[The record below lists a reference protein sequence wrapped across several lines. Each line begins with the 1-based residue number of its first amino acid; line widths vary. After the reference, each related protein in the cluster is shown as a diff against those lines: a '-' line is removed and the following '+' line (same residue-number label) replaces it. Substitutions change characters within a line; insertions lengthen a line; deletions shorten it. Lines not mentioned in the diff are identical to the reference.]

1 MHTTYRKG
9 GLAGLGAGWK
19 AYRLMAIGV
28 FAFLLAM
35 PVAPETVTVTNSEF
49 GTVDGTTLTR
59 NFDVS
64 GASTITDVDILID
77 FSKCGSPAPGPADT
91 RCLSQDFSGN
101 DQIVL
106 QLISPSNITVN
117 LVTARTYDIEAT
129 GARVSVTFDDGVQDQ
144 VGPSLAV
151 RPLQSCGHRR
161 SCGV

>member
-1 MHTTYRKG
+1 
-9 GLAGLGAGWK
+9 
-19 AYRLMAIGV
+19 MAIGV

-91 RCLSQDFSGN
+91 RCLGTGLFSPT
-101 DQIVL
+101 IRFVL

-117 LVTARTYDIEAT
+117 LVTARTYDIEADR
-129 GARVSVTFDDGVQDQ
+129 GPCQRHFRRWRP
-144 VGPSLAV
+144 GPSRSESAVRSASNPVDTDGLAV
-151 RPLQSCGHRR
+151 L
-161 SCGV
+161 